1 MDTKLKGLTSGCTLC
16 SEKPQ
21 ESLKGSQE
29 VIRCK
34 TGVNTAAEQFRCH
47 HWSSSCHPA
56 VPSRG
61 EEQACEKGYNGG
73 RGERQQFQQRAARNL
88 WRECHGDFLYGN
100 PSNCVRRE
108 ITVSPLTPSSWPL
121 HSRQGLSHC
130 FPRGQPEFNPPS
142 PYPLGFLE
150 TISTTSPSTTTT
162 TIKPLTVPQ
171 WHQIAVFK
179 SSGKK
184 MCFIL

>member
-1 MDTKLKGLTSGCTLC
+1 MDTKLKGLTSGGILC

-21 ESLKGSQE
+21 ESLMGSQE

-34 TGVNTAAEQFRCH
+34 TGVHTEAEQFRCH
-47 HWSSSCHPA
+47 HWYSSCHPL
-56 VPSRG
+56 SRA
-61 EEQACEKGYNGG
+61 EEQGCEKGNNGG
-73 RGERQQFQQRAARNL
+73 GRERQQFKQRAARNL

-100 PSNCVRRE
+100 TSNCVRRE
-108 ITVSPLTPSSWPL
+108 IPVSPLTSSSWPL

-130 FPRGQPEFNPPS
+130 WPHGQPKFNPSS

-150 TISTTSPSTTTT
+150 TIPTTAPSTTPTT
-162 TIKPLTVPQ
+162 TKPLTVPQ
-171 WHQIAVFK
+171 WHQRAVFK

-184 MCFIL
+184 MCFIV